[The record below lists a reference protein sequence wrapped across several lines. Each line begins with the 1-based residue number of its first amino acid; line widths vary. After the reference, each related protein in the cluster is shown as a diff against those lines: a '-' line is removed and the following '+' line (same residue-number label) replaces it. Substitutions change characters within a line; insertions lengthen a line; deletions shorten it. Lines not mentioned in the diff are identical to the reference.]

1 MKCPKVISAL
11 ETLES
16 LANNNERENEE
27 ILSLQKTVERLE
39 HEKQARQLQTAK
51 FEEELDQVEETYK
64 KDINELRSM
73 VKALMSENKTLS
85 TTVSSLPA
93 NTESPTSAAMRE
105 EDVRLMFELKEAS
118 HKQKEE
124 IKALQRDVE
133 QYAFEVENL
142 QNSIEKL
149 IRQNE
154 ELLRKNA
161 SLQKQGRMIV
171 EEKMEIIRRLEKT
184 EEANIQLRRMLS
196 DTDRVCKDLQQANQ
210 VDDEPRFTL
219 AELREVLQEK
229 NVLKGRVM
237 ELEEELENLRPGRKE
252 RERDDLLRWS
262 KIKFSILTRAFK
274 II

>member
-1 MKCPKVISAL
+1 MASSIEQRSRVISAL

-64 KDINELRSM
+64 KDINELRQM

-93 NTESPTSAAMRE
+93 TTESPTSAAMRE
-105 EDVRLMFELKEAS
+105 EDVRLMFELKEMS

-133 QYAFEVENL
+133 QYACEVENVGL
-142 QNSIEKL
+142 F
-149 IRQNE
+149 R
-154 ELLRKNA
+154 
-161 SLQKQGRMIV
+161 
-171 EEKMEIIRRLEKT
+171 
-184 EEANIQLRRMLS
+184 
-196 DTDRVCKDLQQANQ
+196 
-210 VDDEPRFTL
+210 
-219 AELREVLQEK
+219 
-229 NVLKGRVM
+229 
-237 ELEEELENLRPGRKE
+237 
-252 RERDDLLRWS
+252 
-262 KIKFSILTRAFK
+262 
-274 II
+274 